1 VGLLGGYTHACVG
14 STSSLG
20 SFCDNGWDAGAFAEI
35 GGVYLVSPRLS
46 LGGTA
51 SAAFTYERSQ
61 GRDGL
66 GDRESHWAYN
76 GSFQGL
82 SFTATVYF

>member
-1 VGLLGGYTHACVG
+1 VSTLRTFKFVTPTRAWVLDFHLSGGHEHDSAHRG
-14 STSSLG
+14 DSL
-20 SFCDNGWDAGAFAEI
+20 
-35 GGVYLVSPRLS
+35 
-46 LGGTA
+46 
-51 SAAFTYERSQ
+51 SQ